1 MKTKGS
7 KRKAKGKA
15 AVHAARQ
22 SSVQVKWK
30 AKEAKG
36 YINGRAEGTWKAKG
50 QGKEKQT

>member
-22 SSVQVKWK
+22 SSVQVK
-30 AKEAKG
+30 
-36 YINGRAEGTWKAKG
+36 
-50 QGKEKQT
+50 